1 MERYVSFQ
9 FDCNSVLIKAD
20 FPDDFSLDKLMEL
33 AYEMNE
39 NGEFEDCSYEE
50 VVDILL
56 KCMEINKYEMIECSV
71 VDMEYAFEMN

>member
-20 FPDDFSLDKLMEL
+20 FPDDFSLDKLMKL

-39 NGEFEDCSYEE
+39 NGDFEDSSYEE

-71 VDMEYAFEMN
+71 VDMEYAFAMN